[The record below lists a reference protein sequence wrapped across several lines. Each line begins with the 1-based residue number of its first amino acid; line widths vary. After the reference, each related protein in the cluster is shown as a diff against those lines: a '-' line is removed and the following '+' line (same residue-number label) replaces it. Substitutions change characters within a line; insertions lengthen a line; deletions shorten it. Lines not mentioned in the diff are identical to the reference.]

1 MFTKTK
7 NLSRIIFAVV
17 SFITVLFLDNSF
29 AQAPYPNKPITLIH
43 PWVGGASDLAVREV
57 IKEAAKELG
66 QPINLEFKVG
76 GAGSIA
82 VAHVVKSAP
91 DGYTIG
97 ITATANYINNP
108 HVSDLPY
115 DALTATT
122 DIIAL
127 YQNTYGLSVKTS
139 DPWNTYE
146 DLIAYARKNPGKLK
160 FGSIG
165 SGSTQHI
172 IMYRI
177 AEKEGIKWNHIPFK
191 NEGEVI
197 SACLGG
203 HIDMTTQTPI
213 ATQGQ
218 IDAGKMRLLMVLTDG
233 RWPALPKAPNM
244 LDKGFGFHG
253 VAYISILGPAGLPE
267 PIRKRLEDAFTKAVK
282 SPAFAEVI
290 KKFGLDPRS
299 LPGKEYSKL
308 WRKEYDVSGKV
319 IQAVGLGK

>member
-1 MFTKTK
+1 
-7 NLSRIIFAVV
+7 
-17 SFITVLFLDNSF
+17 
-29 AQAPYPNKPITLIH
+29 
-43 PWVGGASDLAVREV
+43 
-57 IKEAAKELG
+57 
-66 QPINLEFKVG
+66 
-76 GAGSIA
+76 
-82 VAHVVKSAP
+82 
-91 DGYTIG
+91 
-97 ITATANYINNP
+97 
-108 HVSDLPY
+108 
-115 DALTATT
+115 
-122 DIIAL
+122 
-127 YQNTYGLSVKTS
+127 
-139 DPWNTYE
+139 
-146 DLIAYARKNPGKLK
+146 
-160 FGSIG
+160 
-165 SGSTQHI
+165 
-172 IMYRI
+172 
-177 AEKEGIKWNHIPFK
+177 
-191 NEGEVI
+191 
-197 SACLGG
+197 
-203 HIDMTTQTPI
+203 MTTQTPI